1 MQSSTISN
9 KIIGMMGNRFE
20 SISSPFDCD
29 GDFACTSAVKNHS
42 YTPVSTDDQYIEIFD
57 ENSPLECKYF

>member
-42 YTPVSTDDQYIEIFD
+42 YTIIVIHQFLLMINILKF
-57 ENSPLECKYF
+57 LMKIVH